1 MKSRAFARSV
11 IPPLAV
17 LLFAAAALELFV
29 RARNVPLYLLPR
41 PTAVLRTLADDR
53 KPLLAALFVTAAA
66 ALVGFVASAVVGTFI
81 AVVLSTRPIFRRAF
95 YPYTVFFQ
103 TVPIIAIAPLL
114 VFWLDPGLPAV
125 AACAFVVSV
134 FPVIANTLAGLL
146 STDPALVDLFRLH
159 RAGWFA
165 TLWKLRLPFAL
176 PAVFTG
182 LRVAAGLAVIGAV
195 VAEFLVGTLGENEGL
210 GVRIVSATRNGRTD
224 RVFAAVLLASLLG
237 LAMFWLVNLAADL
250 ALRKWH
256 ASAAKD

>member
-1 MKSRAFARSV
+1 LLRGV
-11 IPPLAV
+11 VPPAV
-17 LLFAAAALELFV
+17 VLFLAAAALELFV
-29 RARNVPLYLLPR
+29 RARNTPLYLLPR
-41 PTAVLRTLADDR
+41 PTVVLQTLFTDR
-53 KPLLAALFVTAAA
+53 GPLLSALGTTAFAAGL
-66 ALVGFVASAVVGTFI
+66 GFLASAAVGMGI
-81 AVVLSTRPIFRRAF
+81 AVVLSSRPILRRAF
-95 YPYTVFFQ
+95 YPYTIFFQ
-103 TVPIIAIAPLL
+103 TVPIVAIAPLL

-146 STDPALVDLFRLH
+146 STDPALVDLFQLYQ
-159 RAGWFA
+159 AGRFA

-224 RVFAAVLLASLLG
+224 RVFAAVGLASGLG
-237 LAMFWLVNLAADL
+237 LAMFAAVNAAADL

-256 ASAAKD
+256 ASAVGD